1 MAAMAVRG
9 SLARLVPALDWLP
22 QYDRAWLPRDVV
34 AGLTTSAVVLP
45 KAMAF
50 AALAGLPVQAGL
62 YTALVPVAVYAVLGS
77 SRRLSVSSTTTIAI
91 LTAAEVAAVAPGGD
105 PAKAMMAASTLAVM
119 VGCFLVLASVLRLG
133 FLANFVSDPV
143 LTGFKAGLGVV
154 IVVDQIPKLLGI
166 HIQRGGFF
174 ENIASIVR
182 GSPESSLP
190 TLAVAASTL
199 AVMVLLSRLAPRV
212 PAPLAAVA
220 AGIGVSGVLGL
231 GAAGVEVVGSIPSG
245 MPGLAVP
252 DGALVAEMWTAALGI
267 ALMSFT
273 ESIAVG
279 RAFAKAGEARPG
291 ANQELLATGFANIA
305 GGLFGG
311 MPGGGGTSQTAVNAQ
326 AGARSQMAGLVTAA
340 STVAVLLFLAPLISL
355 MPQATLAAVV
365 IATSVGLVKLSEFA
379 AIRRIR
385 HVEFRWAAAAMAGVI
400 LAGTLQGIIAAVI
413 LSVVSLIAQTSDPL
427 VYEVRRKRDTD
438 VYRPRS
444 SGHPDDEAFPGLL
457 ILRTEGRIYFANA
470 QCIMDKMG
478 PMVREAG
485 PSVVLIDCGAVPDIE
500 YTALRMLVEA
510 EERLR
515 EHGIQLWLAR
525 LNPAALDVV
534 QRSTLG
540 PLLGRDRMFFNVH
553 VAVATYLARQ
563 AGRA

>member
-1 MAAMAVRG
+1 
-9 SLARLVPALDWLP
+9 
-22 QYDRAWLPRDVV
+22 
-34 AGLTTSAVVLP
+34 
-45 KAMAF
+45 
-50 AALAGLPVQAGL
+50 
-62 YTALVPVAVYAVLGS
+62 
-77 SRRLSVSSTTTIAI
+77 
-91 LTAAEVAAVAPGGD
+91 
-105 PAKAMMAASTLAVM
+105 
-119 VGCFLVLASVLRLG
+119 
-133 FLANFVSDPV
+133 
-143 LTGFKAGLGVV
+143 
-154 IVVDQIPKLLGI
+154 
-166 HIQRGGFF
+166 
-174 ENIASIVR
+174 
-182 GSPESSLP
+182 
-190 TLAVAASTL
+190 
-199 AVMVLLSRLAPRV
+199 
-212 PAPLAAVA
+212 VA

-231 GAAGVEVVGSIPSG
+231 GAAGVAVVGPIPSG
-245 MPGLAVP
+245 LPGLAVP
-252 DGALVAEMWTAALGI
+252 DGTLVAEMWTAALGI

-291 ANQELLATGFANIA
+291 ANQELFATGLANIA

-311 MPGGGGTSQTAVNAQ
+311 MPGGGGTSQTAVNTQ
-326 AGARSQMAGLVTAA
+326 SGARSQISGLVTAA

-365 IATSVGLVKLSEFA
+365 IATSVGLISVPELD

-385 HVEFRWAAAAMAGVI
+385 RVEFRWAAAAMAGVI
-400 LAGTLQGIIAAVI
+400 LLGTLEGIIAAVVF
-413 LSVVSLIAQTSDPL
+413 SMVSLIAQTSDPL

-444 SGHPDDEAFPGLL
+444 SEHPDDEAFPGLL

-470 QCIMDKMG
+470 QCITDKMA

-540 PLLGRDRMFFNVH
+540 PLLGRERMFLNVH
-553 VAVATYLARQ
+553 VAVETYLARRE
-563 AGRA
+563 GRA

>member
-1 MAAMAVRG
+1 
-9 SLARLVPALDWLP
+9 
-22 QYDRAWLPRDVV
+22 
-34 AGLTTSAVVLP
+34 
-45 KAMAF
+45 
-50 AALAGLPVQAGL
+50 
-62 YTALVPVAVYAVLGS
+62 
-77 SRRLSVSSTTTIAI
+77 
-91 LTAAEVAAVAPGGD
+91 
-105 PAKAMMAASTLAVM
+105 
-119 VGCFLVLASVLRLG
+119 
-133 FLANFVSDPV
+133 
-143 LTGFKAGLGVV
+143 
-154 IVVDQIPKLLGI
+154 
-166 HIQRGGFF
+166 
-174 ENIASIVR
+174 
-182 GSPESSLP
+182 
-190 TLAVAASTL
+190 
-199 AVMVLLSRLAPRV
+199 
-212 PAPLAAVA
+212 
-220 AGIGVSGVLGL
+220 
-231 GAAGVEVVGSIPSG
+231 
-245 MPGLAVP
+245 
-252 DGALVAEMWTAALGI
+252 
-267 ALMSFT
+267 
-273 ESIAVG
+273 
-279 RAFAKAGEARPG
+279 
-291 ANQELLATGFANIA
+291 
-305 GGLFGG
+305 
-311 MPGGGGTSQTAVNAQ
+311 
-326 AGARSQMAGLVTAA
+326 
-340 STVAVLLFLAPLISL
+340 VLLFLAPLISL

-457 ILRTEGRIYFANA
+457 ILRTEGRIFFANA

-553 VAVATYLARQ
+553 VAVETYLARQ